1 MIKVLEM
8 AGLAFNFF
16 WGFPPSI
23 CYYNRSKDDKL
34 FLVQHH
40 IDNFDYGIKIR
51 TETIV
56 RIGEFLFMVRFLI

>member
-16 WGFPPSI
+16 GASLLAYAITIVP
-23 CYYNRSKDDKL
+23 KDDKL